1 MCPPPPPPPP
11 LVTIFRTFVGG
22 HGNSGA
28 ASDGE
33 CGGESGAVDPV
44 IRICL
49 RRSGAARVD
58 RGGGEGNP
66 GRGLNPEALYE
77 AIGCSFTFCL

>member
-11 LVTIFRTFVGG
+11 PPPSLVTIFRTFVGG
-22 HGNSGA
+22 LGNSGA
-28 ASDGE
+28 ASDDGG

-49 RRSGAARVD
+49 RRTGAARVD
-58 RGGGEGNP
+58 RGGEEGNP
-66 GRGLNPEALYE
+66 GQGGA
-77 AIGCSFTFCL
+77 